1 MEFRAFV
8 AKAPHL
14 TIPRQRTL
22 VYGGKLIF
30 SNAAAKLP
38 KAISQKRHDGFSF
51 LNDGN
56 LDKCLSKKK
65 IRLATPALWLSS
77 PHWAKCMTKS
87 KFLETAWENYCTHT
101 SAPRHVPVPRSRNFS
116 DWWNDHWNLF
126 LVDQIRDSEC
136 MFVCIIF
143 NFWCRRTELL
153 SSKPFVECNSK
164 QRGCCEEKEVQTLSL
179 SLSLSLSRFIFF
191 LFFRPLSSRKALT
204 LVSSYYLVILV
215 KHITIII
222 KVWQRKMSVAR
233 SCFACCY
240 RRKFRTRK
248 NFELWR
254 FRTFVGIRCWNL
266 YGKNKKCYMYIR
278 GRPKY
283 EV

>member
-77 PHWAKCMTKS
+77 PHWAKCLTKS
-87 KFLETAWENYCTHT
+87 KFLETACKNYCTHM
-101 SAPRHVPVPRSRNFS
+101 SAPRHVRVPRSRNFS
-116 DWWNDHWNLF
+116 DCSTPSVGMWNF
-126 LVDQIRDSEC
+126 
-136 MFVCIIF
+136 
-143 NFWCRRTELL
+143 
-153 SSKPFVECNSK
+153 
-164 QRGCCEEKEVQTLSL
+164 VQTFPLAIFHEIRWQKSCD
-179 SLSLSLSRFIFF
+179 FITATVFQIQN
-191 LFFRPLSSRKALT
+191 LKKLTRKRSSRNGKWL
-204 LVSSYYLVILV
+204 
-215 KHITIII
+215 
-222 KVWQRKMSVAR
+222 VWQFCLTPWMK
-233 SCFACCY
+233 
-240 RRKFRTRK
+240 
-248 NFELWR
+248 
-254 FRTFVGIRCWNL
+254 
-266 YGKNKKCYMYIR
+266 
-278 GRPKY
+278 
-283 EV
+283 